1 MPLPRQA
8 AAPSGDMRSLYNLFK
23 INPGSFPGVN
33 PGAFADVANN
43 DIADETAQ
51 YKAESPEMQREQEIL
66 HNADQRAE
74 VGIRGD
80 LNEAAKVRQARN
92 LGFEGSYPLKQQQ
105 DEEERSAL
113 AKVLLPKQ
121 MELRAEMENRAA
133 TRDFNAN
140 QASQDRATRVQIAQ
154 GSQTGQNQRLQ
165 QRSED
170 VAARGV
176 KLGKNPLRS
185 FLSPIGIM
193 DSNEQ
198 VQKDEQN
205 RVRGNMRAQITS
217 PSGSDGTT
225 IMEDPN
231 TGEQVYVPNDRVA
244 EYEAKGARRVQ

>member
-8 AAPSGDMRSLYNLFK
+8 AGPSGDMRSLYNLFK
-23 INPGSFPGVN
+23 INPGAFPGTN
-33 PGAFADVANN
+33 PGAFNDVAN
-43 DIADETAQ
+43 DEIADTSAS
-51 YKAESPEMQREQEIL
+51 YKAYSPEMQREQEIL

-74 VGIRGD
+74 IGIRGD
-80 LNEAAKVRQARN
+80 LNEASQVRQARN

-105 DEEERSAL
+105 DETERSAL

-121 MELRAEMENRAA
+121 MELQAELANKDA
-133 TRDFNAN
+133 TREFS
-140 QASQDRATRVQIAQ
+140 ASQGAMDRATRLQIAQ
-154 GSQTGQNQRLQ
+154 GSQSGQNQRSQ

-176 KLGKNPLRS
+176 KLGHNPLRS
-185 FLSPIGIM
+185 FLSPLGIM

-205 RVRGNMRAQITS
+205 RVRGNMRSATS
-217 PSGSDGTT
+217 PTASSGTV

-231 TGEQVYVPNDRVA
+231 SGEQVYVPNERVA